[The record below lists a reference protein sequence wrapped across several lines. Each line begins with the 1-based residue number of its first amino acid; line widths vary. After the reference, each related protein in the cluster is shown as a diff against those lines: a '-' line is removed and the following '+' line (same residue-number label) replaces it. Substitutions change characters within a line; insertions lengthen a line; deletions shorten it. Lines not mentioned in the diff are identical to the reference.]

1 MENKE
6 ITSNV
11 ENVVIIGSGPAGYT
25 AAIYAARANLQ
36 PLLVTGFNS
45 GGIPGGQLMTTTF
58 VENYPGFPDGVLGP
72 ELMDLM
78 KAQAE
83 RWGTNLYE
91 SDVISINTDSHPFEL
106 KTLEGT
112 IKSNSIIIATGASA
126 NRLGVINEDK
136 FWSKGISACAICD
149 GATPQFRDEE
159 LAVIGGGDSA
169 CEEAAYL
176 TKYGSKVHLIVRS
189 EKLRASAA
197 MVDRVKA
204 NPKIEIHWNT
214 KVDKADGSEWLERI
228 ETIHSQEGKG
238 EINIKGLFYA
248 IGHTPNTKFL
258 GNQIDLDNKGY
269 IACKSGRPETSIEGI
284 FAAGDVVDSEW
295 RQGVTAAG
303 TGCMAAL
310 ATERWLAE
318 KNLAKIIVR
327 ETPEP
332 EKKLN
337 SSDFND
343 VTSEDVCLANIEI
356 SNYSSNLIPCQVSLS
371 SISKNGRGFCLEIY
385 GSEGSLILKSENQKD
400 YVHGFNLKY
409 SNNENKIQNLT
420 ADSRF
425 NFEKTWTDGRIAPV
439 MRIQNLW
446 AQRIING
453 TPVIP
458 GLCEGL
464 ASHKVCEAI
473 RESSKSGLSIKI

>member
-6 ITSNV
+6 KISDV

-91 SDVISINTDSHPFEL
+91 SDVVSINTDSHPFEL

-112 IKSNSIIIATGASA
+112 IKTNSIIIATGASA

-176 TKYGSKVHLIVRS
+176 TKYGSL
-189 EKLRASAA
+189 
-197 MVDRVKA
+197 
-204 NPKIEIHWNT
+204 
-214 KVDKADGSEWLERI
+214 
-228 ETIHSQEGKG
+228 
-238 EINIKGLFYA
+238 
-248 IGHTPNTKFL
+248 
-258 GNQIDLDNKGY
+258 
-269 IACKSGRPETSIEGI
+269 
-284 FAAGDVVDSEW
+284 
-295 RQGVTAAG
+295 
-303 TGCMAAL
+303 
-310 ATERWLAE
+310 
-318 KNLAKIIVR
+318 
-327 ETPEP
+327 
-332 EKKLN
+332 
-337 SSDFND
+337 
-343 VTSEDVCLANIEI
+343 
-356 SNYSSNLIPCQVSLS
+356 
-371 SISKNGRGFCLEIY
+371 
-385 GSEGSLILKSENQKD
+385 SLI
-400 YVHGFNLKY
+400 H
-409 SNNENKIQNLT
+409 I
-420 ADSRF
+420 
-425 NFEKTWTDGRIAPV
+425 
-439 MRIQNLW
+439 
-446 AQRIING
+446 
-453 TPVIP
+453 
-458 GLCEGL
+458 
-464 ASHKVCEAI
+464 
-473 RESSKSGLSIKI
+473 